1 MYFLLKSTWLMY
13 IWKYP
18 VDFTVNDNL
27 VGKGAELLGHLV
39 FSILNSLIYCRYL
52 LVLQSKN
59 LWPEQVLVFCIW
71 LLFSLLVDCGAF
83 SLSLKSE
90 SFTRTNPVTLFLVIL
105 LSFVSSFELEMQN
118 ILWSRKVYI
127 SFKKIFEKI
136 YLSHTRPIYPSPYS
150 RKKNWGER

>member
-1 MYFLLKSTWLMY
+1 MY